1 LINLVNILI
10 LIEKI
15 SKFTKSNIDKGKT
28 PLDIYNLCSI
38 IRESFCCSYSIR
50 KDNNLYIYIESTHIL
65 IKFEGN
71 SLRYLGSDERSQA
84 LLLNKAL
91 DKINGA
97 EKINFKG
104 MQKTTPGIFVK
115 RLLNG
120 ESILENINNLI
131 NNKILVISEFEKE
144 NIHTNIINLEDLDD
158 LREYCYVFPIPYNSQ
173 SKFDF
178 LRIINEK
185 YKLIYTN
192 LSSIKGI
199 ENKILYVNFLIDQK
213 ENTNIDRKV

>member
-1 LINLVNILI
+1 MVNILI

-158 LREYCYVFPIPYNSQ
+158 LREYCYVFPIPHNSQ

>member
-1 LINLVNILI
+1 MINLVNILI

>member
-1 LINLVNILI
+1 MINLVNILI

-15 SKFTKSNIDKGKT
+15 SKFTKSDIDKGKT

-50 KDNNLYIYIESTHIL
+50 KDNNLYIYINSIHIL

-91 DKINGA
+91 DKINRA
-97 EKINFKG
+97 EKINFQG
-104 MQKTTPGIFVK
+104 MQKSTPGIFVK
-115 RLLNG
+115 RLLKG
-120 ESILENINNLI
+120 ESILENINNL
-131 NNKILVISEFEKE
+131 NDNKIMVISEFEKE
-144 NIHTNIINLEDLDD
+144 NIHTIIINLEDLND
-158 LREYCYVFPIPYNSQ
+158 LREYCYVFPIPHNSQ
-173 SKFDF
+173 SIFDF
-178 LRIINEK
+178 LGIIDEK

-192 LSSIKGI
+192 LSAIKGI

-213 ENTNIDRKV
+213 ENTDIDIKV

>member
-1 LINLVNILI
+1 LVNILI

-15 SKFTKSNIDKGKT
+15 SKFTKDNIDKGKT

-38 IRESFCCSYSIR
+38 IRESFCCSYAIR
-50 KDNNLYIYIESTHIL
+50 KDNNLYIYIDSTHIL

-91 DKINGA
+91 DKIIGA
-97 EKINFKG
+97 EKINFRG
-104 MQKTTPGIFVK
+104 MQKSTPGIFVK
-115 RLLNG
+115 RLLSS
-120 ESILENINNLI
+120 ESILENIHNL
-131 NNKILVISEFEKE
+131 NDNKIMVISEFEKE

-158 LREYCYVFPIPYNSQ
+158 LSEYCYIFPIPQNSQ
-173 SKFDF
+173 SIFDF
-178 LRIINEK
+178 LEIINEK
-185 YKLIYTN
+185 YKLRYTN
-192 LSSIKGI
+192 LSTIKGI

-213 ENTNIDRKV
+213 KEF

>member
-1 LINLVNILI
+1 LVNILI

>member
-1 LINLVNILI
+1 MINLVNILI

-50 KDNNLYIYIESTHIL
+50 KDNNLYIYINSIHIL

-91 DKINGA
+91 DKINEA
-97 EKINFKG
+97 EKINFQG
-104 MQKTTPGIFVK
+104 MQKSTPGIFVK

-120 ESILENINNLI
+120 ESIL
-131 NNKILVISEFEKE
+131 
-144 NIHTNIINLEDLDD
+144 
-158 LREYCYVFPIPYNSQ
+158 
-173 SKFDF
+173 
-178 LRIINEK
+178 
-185 YKLIYTN
+185 
-192 LSSIKGI
+192 
-199 ENKILYVNFLIDQK
+199 
-213 ENTNIDRKV
+213 

>member
-1 LINLVNILI
+1 LVNILV

-28 PLDIYNLCSI
+28 PIDIYNLCSI
-38 IRESFCCSYSIR
+38 IRESFCCSYAIR
-50 KDNNLYIYIESTHIL
+50 KDNNLYIYIDSTHIL

-91 DKINGA
+91 DKIRGA
-97 EKINFKG
+97 EKISIQR
-104 MQKTTPGIFVK
+104 MQKSTPGIFVK

-120 ESILENINNLI
+120 ESIFENINNL
-131 NNKILVISEFEKE
+131 NDNKIMVVSEFEKE
-144 NIHTNIINLEDLDD
+144 NILKNIINLEDLDD
-158 LREYCYVFPIPYNSQ
+158 LREYCYVFPIPHNSQ
-173 SKFDF
+173 SVFDF
-178 LRIINEK
+178 LRIINKKCKLK
-185 YKLIYTN
+185 YTD
-192 LSSIKGI
+192 LSAIKGI

-213 ENTNIDRKV
+213 ESTDIEIKV